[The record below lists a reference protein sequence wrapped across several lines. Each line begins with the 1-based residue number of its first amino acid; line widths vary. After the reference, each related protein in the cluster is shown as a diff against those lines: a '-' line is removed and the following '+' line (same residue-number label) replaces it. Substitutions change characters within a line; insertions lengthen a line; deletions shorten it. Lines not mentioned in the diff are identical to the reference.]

1 MKKFILNASITV
13 VGFILI
19 LLISTVI
26 TTSIKSIYTF
36 SINKFNIEESTNLSV
51 DEMKENYS
59 YVIDYLLYSNNDKFE
74 LPSLEYSEDGA
85 FHFQEVK
92 ELFKLAKVTILIL
105 AIILIIL
112 CVVYTRFYKNY
123 KYIKYIS
130 ITSIIVPT
138 ITSIVVSINFNFFFT
153 VFHKIFFN
161 NDKWLF
167 DPNVDPIINILPKE
181 LFALCAG
188 TIVIICVFIGV
199 ILYTA
204 YNHYN
209 KRKGFRKIYY

>member
-1 MKKFILNASITV
+1 MKKFVLNASITI

-92 ELFKLAKVTILIL
+92 ELFKLSKVTILIL

-130 ITSIIVPT
+130 ITSIIVPIT
-138 ITSIVVSINFNFFFT
+138 TSIVVSINFNFFFT

-161 NDKWLF
+161 NDKWIF
-167 DPNVDPIINILPKE
+167 DPNIDPIINILPKE
-181 LFALCAG
+181 FFALCAG

-199 ILYTA
+199 ILYTT

-209 KRKGFRKIYY
+209 KRRGFRKIYY

>member
-1 MKKFILNASITV
+1 MKKFILNASITI

-123 KYIKYIS
+123 NYIKYIS

>member
-1 MKKFILNASITV
+1 MKKFVLNASITI

-123 KYIKYIS
+123 KYIKYTS

>member
-161 NDKWLF
+161 NNKWLF

>member
-1 MKKFILNASITV
+1 MKKFVLNASITI

-209 KRKGFRKIYY
+209 KRRGFRKIYY

>member
-1 MKKFILNASITV
+1 MKKFILNALITI

-36 SINKFNIEESTNLSV
+36 SINKFNIEKSTNLSV
-51 DEMKENYS
+51 DKMKENYS

-105 AIILIIL
+105 AIILVIL
-112 CVVYTRFYKNY
+112 CVVYTRFNKNY

-130 ITSIIVPT
+130 ITSIIVPI

-161 NDKWLF
+161 NDKWIF
-167 DPNVDPIINILPKE
+167 DSNIDPIINILPKE
-181 LFALCAG
+181 FFALCAG
-188 TIVIICVFIGV
+188 TIVIICVLIGV

-209 KRKGFRKIYY
+209 KRRGFHKIYY

>member
-1 MKKFILNASITV
+1 MKKFILNASITI

-130 ITSIIVPT
+130 ITSIILTT

-209 KRKGFRKIYY
+209 KRNGCRKIYY

>member
-1 MKKFILNASITV
+1 MKKFILNASITI

-167 DPNVDPIINILPKE
+167 NPNVDPIINILPKE

>member
-1 MKKFILNASITV
+1 MKKFILNASITI

-209 KRKGFRKIYY
+209 KRRGFRKIYY